1 MNGGGQRLEVRGTA
15 GLVRH
20 AWVVLL
26 ICCLVFLSL
35 ATLAQAPG
43 DAPQLRPIRAEL
55 APTFWERHTMTV
67 ILYSAEFLVL
77 AGIVAWLFMRTVP
90 PLPVPIEI
98 QARRELEALRKQSQD
113 ATTLSHVSRCVQRYY
128 AVAFGLPPGELT
140 TAEFC
145 RALVGNE
152 QIGGRLAERVTGF
165 LRQCDVA
172 KFSPVAAANPG
183 AAVNEALELVE
194 QSEARRAEL
203 RQTEA
208 VKPSA

>member
-1 MNGGGQRLEVRGTA
+1 MRGGGQRSEVRGQSRGVA
-15 GLVRH
+15 AL
-20 AWVVLL
+20 VVLF
-26 ICCLVFLSL
+26 CFVMML
-35 ATLAQAPG
+35 AVAGFAQAPD

-67 ILYSAEFLVL
+67 ILYSAEFLAL
-77 AGIVAWLFMRTVP
+77 AGIVAWLFLRPVS

-98 QARRELEALRKQSQD
+98 QTRSELEALRKQAQD
-113 ATTLSHVSRCVQRYY
+113 EAMLSRVSRCVQRYF

-145 RALVGNE
+145 RALAGNE
-152 QIGGRLAERVTGF
+152 RIGSRLTERVAGF

-183 AAVNEALELVE
+183 QAVSEALELVA

>member
-1 MNGGGQRLEVRGTA
+1 
-15 GLVRH
+15 
-20 AWVVLL
+20 
-26 ICCLVFLSL
+26 
-35 ATLAQAPG
+35 
-43 DAPQLRPIRAEL
+43 
-55 APTFWERHTMTV
+55 MTV
-67 ILYSAEFLVL
+67 ILYSAEFLAL
-77 AGIVAWLFMRTVP
+77 AGIVAWLFLRPVS

-98 QARRELEALRKQSQD
+98 QTRSELEALRKQAQD
-113 ATTLSHVSRCVQRYY
+113 EAMLSRVSRCVQRYF

-145 RALVGNE
+145 RALAGNE
-152 QIGGRLAERVTGF
+152 RIGSRLTERVAGF

-183 AAVNEALELVE
+183 QAVSEALELVA